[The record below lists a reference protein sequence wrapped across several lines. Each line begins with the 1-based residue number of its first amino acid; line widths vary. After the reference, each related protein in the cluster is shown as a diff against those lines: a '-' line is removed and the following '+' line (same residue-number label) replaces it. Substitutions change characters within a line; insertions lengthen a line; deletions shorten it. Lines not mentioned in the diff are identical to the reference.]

1 MKFALPRKLA
11 ALTTFALAALTPL
24 GSVSA
29 QSLFS
34 EQTLPQDN
42 FVAVASPFARG
53 YTLIVME
60 QIAGRQNCWNEIGSS
75 PIVIDPLWETFD
87 FTGSCRRYRDSNGY
101 SIRIDGQ
108 DYGFDYLL
116 SIVPRDNELALI
128 GQPRVGVQGSEI
140 LIART
145 NGLADGILELQL
157 EPGWQFTRRAYDGQ
171 GLGHIYFS
179 RIQGTAGG
187 GGGGNT
193 GGGGSAV
200 FGDIASDIYRSEI
213 EQAVQI
219 GFIAGFPEDNT
230 FRPLASLTREQ
241 LVSIVYEAI
250 NSLDD
255 INLPPASAPTAAPF
269 PDVPTNRWSAAKI
282 KWARDND
289 IVSGY
294 LTGTFR
300 PTQNVTRAELIAVM
314 KKAAQ
319 FVKNQRGQAP
329 TLATTQNSQSFSDI
343 SNHWANQTIQ
353 EMSSYCGVASPV
365 NETGNRFEPDSA
377 SRRNYAAAA
386 MLRMLNCVE

>member
-11 ALTTFALAALTPL
+11 ALATLSLATLTPL
-24 GSVSA
+24 SSASA

-34 EQTLPQDN
+34 EQTLPQSN
-42 FVAVASPFARG
+42 FVAVASPFSRG
-53 YTLIVME
+53 HTLIVME
-60 QIAGRQNCWNEIGSS
+60 QIAGKQNCWNEIGSS
-75 PIVIDPLWETFD
+75 PIAIDPLWETFD
-87 FTGSCRRYRDSNGY
+87 FTNSCRRYRDSNGY

-108 DYGFDYLL
+108 DYGLDYLL
-116 SIVPRDNELALI
+116 NIVPRGNELVLI

-145 NGLADGILELQL
+145 QGYTDGTLKLQL
-157 EPGWQFTRRAYDGQ
+157 EPGWQFTRRAYDGK

-187 GGGGNT
+187 GGSNN
-193 GGGGSAV
+193 GGGGSTV
-200 FGDIASDIYRSEI
+200 FGDIATDIYRSEI

-241 LVSIVYEAI
+241 LVSIVYEAV
-250 NSLDD
+250 NSLND
-255 INLPPASAPTAAPF
+255 INLPPATAPTTSPF
-269 PDVPTNRWSAAKI
+269 PDVPANRWSAAKI
-282 KWARDND
+282 KWARDNE
-289 IVSGY
+289 IVTGY

-319 FVKNQRGQAP
+319 FVKTQRGQAP
-329 TLATTQNSQSFSDI
+329 TLTMTQNARTFSDT
-343 SNHWANQTIQ
+343 SAHWANQTIQ
-353 EMSSYCGVASPV
+353 EMSAYCGVATPV
-365 NETGNRFEPDSA
+365 NETGTRFEPDSA

-386 MLRMLNCVE
+386 MLRMLNCAK

>member
-11 ALTTFALAALTPL
+11 ALSTFALAALTPL
-24 GSVSA
+24 SSVSA

-34 EQTLPQDN
+34 EQTLPQNN

-60 QIAGRQNCWNEIGSS
+60 QIAGKQNCWSKIGSS
-75 PIVIDPLWETFD
+75 PIVVDPLWETFD

-108 DYGFDYLL
+108 DYGLDYLL
-116 SIVPRDNELALI
+116 SIVPRGNELALI
-128 GQPRVGVQGSEI
+128 GQPRVGVQGGEI

-145 NGLADGILELQL
+145 QGLADGILELQL
-157 EPGWQFTRRAYDGQ
+157 EPNWQFTRRAYDGK

-187 GGGGNT
+187 GGNN
-193 GGGGSAV
+193 GGGGGGGAV
-200 FGDIASDIYRSEI
+200 FGDIAADIYRSEI

-255 INLPPASAPTAAPF
+255 INLPAASTPTAAPF

-329 TLATTQNSQSFSDI
+329 TLEMTQNARSFSDI
-343 SNHWANQTIQ
+343 SNHWANPTIQ
-353 EMSSYCGVASPV
+353 EMSSYCGVATPV
-365 NETGNRFEPDSA
+365 NETGTRFEPDSA

-386 MLRMLNCVE
+386 MLRMLNCVK